1 MFTFLFGIT
10 VTINIITKIKWR
22 PKLNYRDMQAQNIMH
37 AIQSEAGYN
46 FLSYQ
51 AKMADRLIHRTIC
64 KV

>member
-1 MFTFLFGIT
+1 MLTNLFYYVVIYCMFTFLFGIT

-46 FLSYQ
+46 F
-51 AKMADRLIHRTIC
+51 
-64 KV
+64 